1 VFNKDLDSHLSLEQ
15 KAYSRAIL
23 KMNEQSLKWC
33 LAYHRFWLSK
43 NKNETNLPAIAY
55 WLMSFKVYL
64 ASYFQGYGR
73 FSIDNFYEFGR
84 RDLKALNDIIGDK
97 KYVLS
102 DDKPSNIDASAFG
115 ICVQF
120 IYRDLGP
127 LHQFVISDFKR

>member
-1 VFNKDLDSHLSLEQ
+1 
-15 KAYSRAIL
+15 
-23 KMNEQSLKWC
+23 MNEESLKWC

-55 WLMSFKVYL
+55 WLMNFKVYL
-64 ASYFQGYGR
+64 ASYFQGYGK
-73 FSIDNFYEFGR
+73 FSSETFYEIGR
-84 RDLKALNDIIGDK
+84 KDLKALNDIIGNK

-102 DDKPSNIDASAFG
+102 NDKPSNIDASVFG

-127 LHQFVISDFKR
+127 LHQFVISNSYN